1 MELNPDELLLFA
13 RVADSGSFSRAA
25 EQGGLPKS
33 TLSRRIAALEQRL
46 GERLLTRSTRRL
58 SLTDFGLELLD
69 HAHRVA
75 EEVEAVGALAEHR
88 LSVPTGRLRVSMP
101 PDLAGLVLPRALAD
115 FMQRHPQVRLDLDL
129 SPRRVD
135 LVAENF
141 DLAVRMGRLP
151 DDSTLVARKLAEF
164 EFGLYAAPTYL
175 AANPAPIDPDQLMQH
190 RAIHL
195 LGRDGEPRPW
205 YLLRGDEQWRG
216 LPPGSI
222 AANSISLQLA
232 LAEQGAGIANVTRR
246 FAAPRVATGSL
257 QRVLPE
263 WESPPDTAW
272 AVMPERRLMPGKT
285 RAFVDMLIEALAG
298 CGGDAPD

>member
-1 MELNPDELLLFA
+1 MELNPDDLLLFA

-175 AANPAPIDPDQLMQH
+175 AAHPAPIDPDQLMQH

>member
-1 MELNPDELLLFA
+1 
-13 RVADSGSFSRAA
+13 
-25 EQGGLPKS
+25 
-33 TLSRRIAALEQRL
+33 
-46 GERLLTRSTRRL
+46 
-58 SLTDFGLELLD
+58 
-69 HAHRVA
+69 
-75 EEVEAVGALAEHR
+75 
-88 LSVPTGRLRVSMP
+88 
-101 PDLAGLVLPRALAD
+101 
-115 FMQRHPQVRLDLDL
+115 
-129 SPRRVD
+129 
-135 LVAENF
+135 
-141 DLAVRMGRLP
+141 MGRLP

-175 AANPAPIDPDQLMQH
+175 AAHPAPIDPDQLMQH

>member
-1 MELNPDELLLFA
+1 MELNPDDLLLFA

-164 EFGLYAAPTYL
+164 AFGLYAAPTYL
-175 AANPAPIDPDQLMQH
+175 AAHPAPTDPDQLMQH

-246 FAAPRVATGSL
+246 FAAPRVASGSL